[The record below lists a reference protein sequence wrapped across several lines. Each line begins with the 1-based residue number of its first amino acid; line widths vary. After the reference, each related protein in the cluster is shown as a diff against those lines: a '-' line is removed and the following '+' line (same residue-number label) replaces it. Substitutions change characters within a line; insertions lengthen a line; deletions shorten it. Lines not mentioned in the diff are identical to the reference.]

1 MATYNHLQ
9 AEYGQFIKDRLIS
22 SLDRLAKVAGQSSG
36 DDAAQMAV
44 FAMKSRNA
52 VNEDLDGQISVLR
65 QVHTRLLAYDPDW
78 QYGGPG
84 LEIESFLLEV
94 VDSLEIAQEK
104 AIASSPEQSPN
115 TPKVEIP
122 TEVTAQLNILNELHA
137 TLFEV
142 DEKAGGIADLYPV
155 YLDLGTEIEHLK
167 SLAPDQL
174 NEQDIGEFLL
184 DRLNIYGSIL
194 KEHLPNEIYQ
204 SYANRIIPN
213 SEQLPTENNLNALK
227 STKPIDVILEA
238 QSVPDLVKKRFLRGG
253 QGDYFFKDR
262 DHDLA
267 FSDVGPRIKTATND
281 PQVIESMVAMA
292 LTKGW
297 TTLKV
302 KGSTEFKA
310 QVWLAAQMVGLAVEG
325 YRPTA
330 KDYALLRHARESLQK
345 NEIEGVFTRE
355 NTPEHSK
362 EAIAVSGSPA
372 QSAVGIDRA
381 TNKTLEKHEP
391 INPFA
396 GVLLSHGSAPF
407 EFDKR
412 PGAKNNYYAQLRL
425 ADGKEK
431 YHWGLGLRKA
441 IESSNAQIGEEV
453 VLAKVGAKAVEVEE
467 PVWNERDQLVGS
479 KPITANRNDWKVERI
494 SQSQA
499 IDSKSH
505 AQTQDPSAPKLQ
517 KAETSDT
524 LNNPLKDHL
533 IIAQRLIA
541 YSTLDASTAMTQ
553 FPELTQVYALRK
565 VLLDQA
571 KDQYPKPEE
580 FSKISTTIEKRL
592 SDELSKGNLP
602 APNIPAER
610 QFVQV
615 VEVQNSTTPDTGE
628 ILSALR
634 FKDQA
639 GQVQRIESAKLAGLE
654 LSDLKAGDAIEL
666 RNTGTPNKPSWQ
678 IIKQD
683 ESVLLHGVASSEWAR
698 SLGANEAQAKTVG
711 AQASAII
718 QKKVDLGQVVS
729 PPRIKDAPN
738 KPVDV
743 SIPIDPERKRAKA
756 PEVAR

>member
-36 DDAAQMAV
+36 DDAAQMAA
-44 FAMKSRNA
+44 FAMKSRNV

-78 QYGGPG
+78 QHGGPG
-84 LEIESFLLEV
+84 LEIQSFLLEV

-194 KEHLPNEIYQ
+194 KEHLPNETYQ

-213 SEQLPTENNLNALK
+213 SEQLPPENNLNALK

-267 FSDVGPRIKTATND
+267 FSDVGPRLKTATND

-355 NTPEHSK
+355 NTPELSK
-362 EAIAVSGSPA
+362 EAVAVSGVAS
-372 QSAVGIDRA
+372 QGAVGIDGT
-381 TNKTLEKHEP
+381 TNKILEKHEP

-441 IESSNAQIGEEV
+441 IESSNAHIGEEV

-467 PVWNERDQLVGS
+467 PVWNERNQLVGS

-505 AQTQDPSAPKLQ
+505 AQTQDPSAPKL
-517 KAETSDT
+517 
-524 LNNPLKDHL
+524 
-533 IIAQRLIA
+533 IISQRLIA

-580 FSKISTTIEKRL
+580 FSKISTAIEKRL
-592 SDELSKGNLP
+592 SDELAKGNLP

-615 VEVQNSTTPDTGE
+615 VGVQNSTTPDTGE
-628 ILSALR
+628 ILSSLQ

-639 GQVQRIESAKLAGLE
+639 GQVQSIEAAKLGGLE

-683 ESVLLHGVASSEWAR
+683 VSVLLHGVASSEWAR

-711 AQASAII
+711 AQASAIL
-718 QKKVDLGQVVS
+718 QKKVDIGQVVS

-743 SIPIDPERKRAKA
+743 SIPLEPERKRAKA

>member
-9 AEYGQFIKDRLIS
+9 AEYGQFIKDRLIR
-22 SLDRLAKVAGQSSG
+22 SLDRLSKVAGQSSG
-36 DDAAQMAV
+36 DDAVQMAT

-78 QYGGPG
+78 QHGGPG
-84 LEIESFLLEV
+84 LEIQSFLLEV

-104 AIASSPEQSPN
+104 AVASSPEQSPN
-115 TPKVEIP
+115 TPKVEMP
-122 TEVTAQLNILNELHA
+122 TEVRAQLNTLNELHA

-194 KEHLPNEIYQ
+194 KEHLPNETYQ

-213 SEQLPTENNLNALK
+213 SEQLPPENNLNALK

-267 FSDVGPRIKTATND
+267 FSDVGPRLKTATND

-302 KGSTEFKA
+302 RGSTEFKA

-345 NEIEGVFTRE
+345 NEIEGVL
-355 NTPEHSK
+355 TPELSK
-362 EAIAVSGSPA
+362 DFPIASGAASQPG
-372 QSAVGIDRA
+372 VGMDGT
-381 TNKTLEKHEP
+381 TNKTLEKQEP

-441 IESSNAQIGEEV
+441 IESSNAHIGEEV

-479 KPITANRNDWKVERI
+479 KPITANRNDWKIERI

-505 AQTQDPSAPKLQ
+505 PQTQDPSVPK
-517 KAETSDT
+517 
-524 LNNPLKDHL
+524 L

-565 VLLDQA
+565 ILLDQA

-580 FSKISTTIEKRL
+580 FSKISTAIEKRL
-592 SDELSKGNLP
+592 SDELANGNLP

-615 VEVQNSTTPDTGE
+615 VGVQNSTTPDTGE
-628 ILSALR
+628 ILSSLQ

-639 GQVQRIESAKLAGLE
+639 GQMQSIEAAKLGGLE

-666 RNTGTPNKPSWQ
+666 RNTGTPNQPSWQ

-711 AQASAII
+711 AQASAIL
-718 QKKVDLGQVVS
+718 QKKVDIGQVVS

-738 KPVDV
+738 KPVDI
-743 SIPIDPERKRAKA
+743 SIPIQPERKRVKT
-756 PEVAR
+756 PEVSR